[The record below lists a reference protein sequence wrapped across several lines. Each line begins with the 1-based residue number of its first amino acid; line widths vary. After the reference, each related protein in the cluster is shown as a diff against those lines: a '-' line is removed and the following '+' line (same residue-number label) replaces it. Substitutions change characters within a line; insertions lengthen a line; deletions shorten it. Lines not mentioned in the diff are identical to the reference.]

1 MDDPRSI
8 RPEETR
14 QWLHNIAAKALREA
28 HNEQR
33 RKDFRETLERVR
45 RVSNLSQLIKLKR
58 NNLTI
63 ELKTKELPRFKPY
76 ITITRR
82 MVESDEE
89 Q

>member
-1 MDDPRSI
+1 MKTI

-28 HNEQR
+28 HNDQR
-33 RKDFRETLERVR
+33 RKDFRERLERVR
-45 RVSNLSQLIKLKR
+45 RMSNLSQLIKLKR
-58 NNLTI
+58 NGLTI
-63 ELKTKELPRFKPY
+63 ELKTKELPHLKPH